1 MKLSTAVV
9 AGAAL
14 YAGVGAFLGASGAG
28 VTLAPPSG
36 GVALAQDTYS
46 EDQAITRA
54 FRSVLNRDPS
64 DRELRRYRVLME
76 DNGWREADIRRDLTS
91 RTDYQRYSTNRRG
104 MQPEGIVR
112 RAYQDILGRNPDAEG
127 MRTYRSKI
135 IDQGWTEADVR
146 DALRRSDE
154 YAGGGAGGFRTSS
167 ADRIIR
173 RAYQD
178 ILGREPDAAGLATYR
193 RNIVERG
200 WDEQDVRNALRQ
212 SAERRVTGGRP
223 ADSGLSGGGLSGGA
237 ARSATLSDAQ
247 AADIVRRAYQ
257 SILNREPDEGGLND
271 YKARILRDGWTEADV
286 AKALRNSPEYRSKH

>member
-1 MKLSTAVV
+1 MRLSTVVV

-14 YAGVGAFLGASGAG
+14 YAGLGALVGASGAG
-28 VTLAPPSG
+28 VTLAPRSG

-76 DNGWREADIRRDLTS
+76 DSGWREADIRRDLSS
-91 RTDYQRYSTNRRG
+91 RTDYQRYSVNRRG
-104 MQPEGIVR
+104 MQPEAIVR

-135 IDQGWTEADVR
+135 IDQGWTESDVR

-154 YAGGGAGGFRTSS
+154 YAGSGAGGFRTSS

-178 ILGREPDAAGLATYR
+178 ILGREPDAEGLATYR

-200 WDEQDVRNALRQ
+200 WDEHDVREALRK
-212 SAERRVTGGRP
+212 SPERRITGGRP
-223 ADSGLSGGGLSGGA
+223 ADSGLSGGTVRGA
-237 ARSATLSDAQ
+237 NLSDAQ
-247 AADIVRRAYQ
+247 ATDIVRRAYQ
-257 SILNREPDEGGLND
+257 SILNREPDEGGLNE

-286 AKALRNSPEYRSKH
+286 AKALRDSPEYRSKH